1 MTPRARRAV
10 FLDRDG
16 TINAETPGF
25 LTRVAQ
31 LRLLPGSA
39 AAIAALNR
47 AGFHVVVLTNQS
59 ALARGLL
66 TERGLERIHAT
77 LIERLRKHHAHVDA
91 LFFCPHHPD
100 GKVARY
106 AKACDCRKPAQG
118 LLERAT
124 RVLDLSLEGSYV
136 IGDDARDVA
145 LAQGNALTPILVRT
159 GKGRGEGSRKPARCS
174 ATACAVADDL
184 SAAVAAILRPGAAR
198 SGSPAARVP
207 RATPASKRPRGPA
220 R

>member
-1 MTPRARRAV
+1 MTSRARRAV

-47 AGFHVVVLTNQS
+47 AGYHVVVLTNQS

-66 TERGLERIHAT
+66 TERGLERIHGA
-77 LIERLRKHHAHVDA
+77 LIERLQRHRAHVDA

-106 AKACDCRKPAQG
+106 AKTCDCRKPAQG

-124 RVLDLSLEGSYV
+124 RVLDLTLDGSFV

-159 GKGRGEGSRKPARCS
+159 GKGREKESEAR
-174 ATACAVADDL
+174 ARLGKRLRVADDL
-184 SAAVAAILRPGAAR
+184 SAAVATILRRRAG
-198 SGSPAARVP
+198 P
-207 RATPASKRPRGPA
+207 RRPMKKP
-220 R
+220 

>member
-100 GKVARY
+100 GKVVRY

-159 GKGRGEGSRKPARCS
+159 GKGKEKEAQAR
-174 ATACAVADDL
+174 ALLGDRLAVADDL

>member
-159 GKGRGEGSRKPARCS
+159 GKGKEKEAQAR
-174 ATACAVADDL
+174 ALLGDRLAVADDL

>member
-1 MTPRARRAV
+1 MSARPRRAV

-39 AAIAALNR
+39 DAIAALNR
-47 AGFHVVVLTNQS
+47 AGYHVVVLTNQS

-66 TERGLERIHAT
+66 TERGLERIHTT
-77 LIERLRKHHAHVDA
+77 LIERLRKKHAHVDA

-100 GKVARY
+100 GKVERY
-106 AKACDCRKPAQG
+106 AKTCDCRKPAQG

-124 RVLDLSLEGSYV
+124 RVLDLTLDGSFV

-145 LAQGNALTPILVRT
+145 LAQGNALTPILVCT
-159 GKGRGEGSRKPARCS
+159 GKGREKESEAR
-174 ATACAVADDL
+174 AQLGKRLRVVDDL
-184 SAAVAAILRPGAAR
+184 SAAVDLVLRR
-198 SGSPAARVP
+198 
-207 RATPASKRPRGPA
+207 RAGR
-220 R
+220 

>member
-100 GKVARY
+100 GRVAHY

-159 GKGRGEGSRKPARCS
+159 GKGKEKEAQAR
-174 ATACAVADDL
+174 ALLGDRLAVADDL

>member
-159 GKGRGEGSRKPARCS
+159 GKGKEKEAQAR
-174 ATACAVADDL
+174 ALLGDRLAVADDL
-184 SAAVAAILRPGAAR
+184 SAAVAAIVGSAR
-198 SGSPAARVP
+198 SVNR
-207 RATPASKRPRGPA
+207 RRRGRTQPN

>member
-77 LIERLRKHHAHVDA
+77 LIERLRKQQAHVDA

-100 GKVARY
+100 GKVVRY

-159 GKGRGEGSRKPARCS
+159 GKGKEKEAQAR
-174 ATACAVADDL
+174 ALLGDRLAVADDL
-184 SAAVAAILRPGAAR
+184 SAAVAAIVGSAR
-198 SGSPAARVP
+198 SVNR
-207 RATPASKRPRGPA
+207 RRRGRTQPN

>member
-1 MTPRARRAV
+1 MSVRPRRAV

-16 TINAETPGF
+16 TINAETSGF
-25 LTRVAQ
+25 LTRIAQ
-31 LRLLPGSA
+31 LRLLPSSG

-47 AGFHVVVLTNQS
+47 AGYHVVVLTNQS

-77 LIERLRKHHAHVDA
+77 LIERLRKQHAHVDA

-106 AKACDCRKPAQG
+106 AKTCDCRKPAQG

-124 RVLDLSLEGSYV
+124 RVLDLTLDGSFV

-159 GKGRGEGSRKPARCS
+159 GKGREKESEAR
-174 ATACAVADDL
+174 AQLGKRLRVVDDL
-184 SAAVAAILRPGAAR
+184 SAAVDLVLRR
-198 SGSPAARVP
+198 
-207 RATPASKRPRGPA
+207 RAGR
-220 R
+220 